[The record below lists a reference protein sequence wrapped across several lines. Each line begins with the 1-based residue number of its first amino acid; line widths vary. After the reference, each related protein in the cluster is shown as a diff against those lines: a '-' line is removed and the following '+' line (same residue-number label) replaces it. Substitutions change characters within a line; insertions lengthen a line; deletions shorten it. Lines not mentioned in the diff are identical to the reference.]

1 MNTDN
6 ALLAPNTISRRSFLK
21 WSIGGL
27 AALAAL
33 ETVGVTFFYL
43 QSQAAATEFI
53 GAVRA
58 GALGDFPPGSVTE
71 FVSSGFYL
79 IRAHDGGFLA
89 LCRRCPHLGCIV
101 NWEHSANAF
110 YCPCHASH
118 FDSVGNFQSPPVSRS
133 LDRFTVEID
142 GDEVIVDTS
151 RVTRRQQ
158 FDPQELV
165 YAAS

>member
-1 MNTDN
+1 MDTDN

-33 ETVGVTFFYL
+33 ETVGAAYFYL

-58 GALGDFPPGSVTE
+58 GALSDFPPGSITE

-79 IRAHDGGFLA
+79 IRTHDGGFLA

-101 NWEHSANAF
+101 NWEHNANAF

-118 FDSVGNFQSPPVSRS
+118 FDSVGNFQTPPVSRS
-133 LDRFTVEID
+133 LDRFAVEID

-151 RVTRRQQ
+151 RITRRQQ